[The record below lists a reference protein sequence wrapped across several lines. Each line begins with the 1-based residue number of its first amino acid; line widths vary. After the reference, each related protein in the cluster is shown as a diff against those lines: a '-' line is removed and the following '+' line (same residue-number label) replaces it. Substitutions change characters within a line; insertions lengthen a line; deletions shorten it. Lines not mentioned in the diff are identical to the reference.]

1 MLDITEFTSYNQ
13 EEIDLLLH
21 TKWVDSN
28 GTKYTGYDLLN
39 LELDGYE
46 LTFNIVEW
54 LLTRLDCNKVVD
66 IKGIEFTEENK

>member
-1 MLDITEFTSYNQ
+1 VLSILLLLII

-21 TKWVDSN
+21 TKWVGSD

-39 LELDGYE
+39 LELDGSE
-46 LTFNIVEW
+46 LNFNIVEW
-54 LLTRLDCNKVVD
+54 LLTRLDCNRVVD